1 MQDVMESKFLFR
13 GKEHKMI
20 LESVDNKILQE
31 DMEQIVEQYSFEEL
45 KDTTILVTGA
55 TGLIGS
61 QVVKTL
67 ACLNRMKNI
76 NVIVLALVRS
86 EEKAQKVFGQL
97 LKRGDVRLVLGDVTK
112 ELQIEDDVDYV
123 IHGASPT
130 SSKFFVNNPVET
142 IMTAIVGTKNILEF
156 SRKKKIKG
164 MVYLSSLEVYGVP
177 QTKNGVVKECDYGYI
192 DPLSVRSS
200 YSEGKRMVE
209 CLCASYAKE
218 YNVPVKVA
226 RLSQTFGAGV
236 EYADGRVF
244 AEFARCA
251 VEKRNIV
258 LHTAGNTLRTY
269 CYTKDAVAALLIIL
283 LRGEVGTA
291 YNVTN
296 KNTAVTI
303 KEMAQCVCDAF
314 PESEIQVE
322 FDMPKDLDS
331 FGYNPE
337 MVIRLDSTK
346 LEELGWKATV
356 DLKDMF
362 VRMIAAFCKNNED
375 ERDKE

>member
-291 YNVTN
+291 YNVPN

-303 KEMAQCVCDAF
+303 KDMAQCVCDAF

>member
-314 PESEIQVE
+314 PESGIQVE
-322 FDMPKDLDS
+322 FDMPKDLAS